1 MIGPILFLRCGI
13 YIKYIVSYRSS
24 VYNLLTCPSHC
35 LHPFLQLILHHL
47 LLSHAIPFLIP
58 WWEWYSWLSFE
69 NIMASTIRIN
79 ICLFYNLVL
88 ISSFLLLHLSATVP
102 FWSWRIKSRTL
113 RVTEMHFLNDAWPQ
127 HNRKSNRSDYSESFQ
142 RPNPW
147 ELLGSHNYNVI
158 LSRSWL
164 ENKVSQLSEQQKLN
178 ILAI

>member
-13 YIKYIVSYRSS
+13 CIKYTVSYRSS
-24 VYNLLTCPSHC
+24 VYNPLTCPSHC

-47 LLSHAIPFLIP
+47 HLIHSIPFLIP

-88 ISSFLLLHLSATVP
+88 ISSFLLLHLSAIAP
-102 FWSWRIKSRTL
+102 FWSCRIKSRTL
-113 RVTEMHFLNDAWPQ
+113 RVTRMHLVSDAWPQ
-127 HNRKSNRSDYSESFQ
+127 HNRKSNRTEYSASFQ
-142 RPNPW
+142 WPYPC

-158 LSRSWL
+158 LLR
-164 ENKVSQLSEQQKLN
+164 
-178 ILAI
+178 

>member
-1 MIGPILFLRCGI
+1 MWNI

-47 LLSHAIPFLIP
+47 LLIHTIPFLIP
-58 WWEWYSWLSFE
+58 WWEWYSCLSFE

-127 HNRKSNRSDYSESFQ
+127 HNRKRSDYSESFQ
-142 RPNPW
+142 RPYPW

-158 LSRSWL
+158 LFRSWL